1 MRAAKKYLV
10 DEVATHL
17 NKSEYVFLADYTKLN
32 VLETAELREALSALG
47 AEFHV
52 VKNSLLKV
60 AAEGKG
66 YPEFSEHLE
75 GQTAIVVG
83 GEDYAAIAKAV
94 NEFSKKKEKL
104 SFKVGIIGLEK
115 QSAEELK
122 VLAELPSMDSLRVQ
136 LLGLF
141 NTPASSFVRVLD
153 ARVKKEEES
162 AA

>member
-10 DEVATHL
+10 DEVENHL

-32 VLETAELREALSALG
+32 VPETQALREALAPLG

-52 VKNSLLKV
+52 VKNSILDV
-60 AAEGKG
+60 AAKNKG
-66 YPEFSEHLE
+66 YPDLSEHLN
-75 GQTAIVVG
+75 GQVAIVVG
-83 GEDYAAIAKAV
+83 GDDYAAIAKAI
-94 NEFSKKKEKL
+94 NEFAKKKDKL
-104 SFKVGIIGLEK
+104 SFKVGVIGLES

-136 LLGLF
+136 LLGLL

-153 ARVKKEEES
+153 ARVKKEE
-162 AA
+162 AAA

>member
-10 DEVATHL
+10 DEVASHL
-17 NKSEYVFLADYTKLN
+17 NKSEYLFLADYTKLN
-32 VLETAELREALSALG
+32 VPETAELRDALTALG

-52 VKNSLLKV
+52 VKNSILKV

-66 YPEFSEHLE
+66 YPDFSECLE
-75 GQTAIVVG
+75 GQTGIVVG
-83 GEDYAAIAKAV
+83 GEDYAAIAKAI
-94 NEFSKKKEKL
+94 NEFAKKKEKL
-104 SFKVGIIGLEK
+104 SFKVGIIGLDK

-136 LLGLF
+136 LLGLL
-141 NTPASSFVRVLD
+141 NTPASSFVRLLD
-153 ARVKKEEES
+153 AYAKKQEES